1 MKRSDL
7 TEQQRQTFSALSTLA
22 AGLAGGVAGDS
33 TSGAIAG
40 AQGGKNAVENNYL
53 SQKQQAQKDKEIA
66 ACQNAACKAR
76 VQAIWAATDLNQDVS
91 FAAGMIAGVPA
102 GLYDTVDGIVKT
114 ASNPQETYEAL
125 KSLFNSGDVLGNV
138 SDAVKQS
145 YIDRIDRMEADYQK
159 AGASGSFNAGVEG
172 GKLVTDIAGL
182 LAGGTGVV
190 KVTAGVTEKIVAKVA
205 GKVVGKAESAA
216 AGFIGNEAHNAASYA
231 GLKLDLQTTQAAND
245 VVDSLRTTG
254 KLPSNYVTKQVAE
267 DNGWAGGK
275 ALNNYV
281 SGGQIG
287 GDVFHNTTNLLPS
300 APGRSWY
307 EADIGLNN
315 TMSRAKQEG
324 TRLLYSS
331 DGLLYITTDHYE
343 TATSIGKWK

>member
-1 MKRSDL
+1 M
-7 TEQQRQTFSALSTLA
+7 TLF
-22 AGLAGGVAGDS
+22 
-33 TSGAIAG
+33 
-40 AQGGKNAVENNYL
+40 YL
-53 SQKQQAQKDKEIA
+53 SRKQQAQKDKEIA

-76 VQAIWAATDLNQDVS
+76 GQAIWTATDLNQDVS

-114 ASNPQETYEAL
+114 ASSPMETYEAL

-145 YIDRIDRMEADYQK
+145 YIDRINNMEAEYQK

-172 GKLVTDIAGL
+172 GKLVTDLAGL

-205 GKVVGKAESAA
+205 GKAVGNAESVS

-254 KLPSNYVTKQVAE
+254 TLPSN
-267 DNGWAGGK
+267 
-275 ALNNYV
+275 
-281 SGGQIG
+281 
-287 GDVFHNTTNLLPS
+287 
-300 APGRSWY
+300 
-307 EADIGLNN
+307 
-315 TMSRAKQEG
+315 
-324 TRLLYSS
+324 
-331 DGLLYITTDHYE
+331 
-343 TATSIGKWK
+343 

>member
-1 MKRSDL
+1 MG
-7 TEQQRQTFSALSTLA
+7 STA
-22 AGLAGGVAGDS
+22 DFATDDVV
-33 TSGAIAG
+33 
-40 AQGGKNAVENNYL
+40 VENNYL

-145 YIDRIDRMEADYQK
+145 YIDRIDRMEANYQK

-254 KLPSNYVTKQVAE
+254 TLPSNYVDKAQAVA
-267 DNGWAGGK
+267 NGWKPGK
-275 ALNNYV
+275 ALNNTNP
-281 SGGQIG
+281 GGQLG
-287 GDVFHNTTNLLPS
+287 GDIFENSNNLLPS
-300 APGRSWY
+300 SPGRVWR

-315 TMSRAKQEG
+315 TMSRSNEPG